1 MVLSPEDPGRLN
13 RLYRD
18 GAFIAETNTW
28 PAWIDR
34 QLEGGRTYSYQVRAV
49 DSSGNE
55 SGASAAA
62 TATTNAFP
70 DAPINFARC
79 GSATGNAG
87 CTYTSS
93 VAADPTNP
101 DTNGNSLT
109 DGTRGELVYSPAWQS
124 RNSVPAYSF
133 TIDLGAA
140 KTITEITAP
149 GSKTSATASCSRRA

>member
-1 MVLSPEDPGRLN
+1 MVATGAT
-13 RLYRD
+13 D
-18 GAFIAETNTW
+18 G
-28 PAWIDR
+28 DR
-34 QLEGGRTYSYQVRAV
+34 QARLALFHVGRHGEVEELLEQVQEPRGGWLGE
-49 DSSGNE
+49 DIELSSDDVG
-55 SGASAAA
+55 
-62 TATTNAFP
+62 
-70 DAPINFARC
+70 